1 MSAARLSYAFLF
13 ALLLLCRPAHALER
27 IVSIGGSITE
37 ILFELGLQE
46 KIVAIDTTSQYPP
59 ATGSM
64 KNVGY
69 LRALSAEPIIAL
81 NPDLIIYQAG
91 AGPPET
97 IEQLQAAGMQ
107 LAKISHKHSLQGV
120 LEKIEQVSLAVN
132 MVPKGSQLISAV
144 EGQLASL
151 KQINRQ
157 TRPGVMFILNLDEAS
172 ALVAGR
178 QTGAD
183 SIISLAG
190 GQNVVDHFN
199 SYKPLGAE
207 AIIKLAPEY
216 ILTTH
221 RVVASVGSEQDVL
234 NLAALRLTP
243 AAKNNKLIVMDS
255 LLLIGFGPR
264 IGQAVSHLANAIH

>member
-1 MSAARLSYAFLF
+1 MNAARLSYVFLF
-13 ALLLLCRPAHALER
+13 TLLLLCWPVHALER

-59 ATGSM
+59 ATGNM

-81 NPDLIIYQAG
+81 NPDLIIYQTG
-91 AGPPET
+91 AGPRET
-97 IEQLQAAGMQ
+97 IEQLQAAGMK
-107 LAKISHKHSLQGV
+107 LAEISHKHSIQGV

-132 MVPKGSQLISAV
+132 MAHKGSELISAV
-144 EGQLASL
+144 ERQIESL
-151 KQINRQ
+151 KQIDRQ
-157 TRPGVMFILNLDEAS
+157 TKPGVMFILSLDKAS

-183 SIISLAG
+183 GVISLAG
-190 GQNVVDHFN
+190 GKNVVDNFN

-221 RVVASVGSEQDVL
+221 RVVASVGGEQDVL
-234 NLAALRLTP
+234 NLPALRLTP
-243 AAKNNKLIVMDS
+243 AAKNNKLIVMDT